1 MSAPVAV
8 QIPDTRML
16 VATGDAGSP
25 VATPACSRD
34 PALTPV
40 DVPLYED
47 AAEALRSGDLHRARA
62 IFAHIVTSYR
72 SSAPLLACYNAAT
85 RAILEARS
93 KAGVKESFD
102 VVPPKAAP
110 PPPYTATLITPA
122 RERAGL
128 GPRTT
133 RRLAK
138 ASERKNGITD
148 EAVWYRDNALF
159 LPRYFLPSPR
169 DYMFLELTIFEHDV
183 AWPIFETHTYTTWQR
198 DPSLLPEPL
207 PVTIPLGYGTLPLT
221 AALSSGEYVIAS
233 YGGGGPWLLSPYL
246 AVFRRDGSVRA
257 FLDLRSYA
265 QGPGSN
271 VVQAKVGS
279 MKVEQGGKTLASGNI
294 IATGLEHPLDFE
306 WAVASGSVLYV
317 EHAVNGYTKESGGK
331 TGYITA
337 IDMDSGEVMWRSAPQ
352 VANTSTFLLD
362 APRGVIVS
370 AFGFT
375 AEPRFVYVLDAST
388 GVTVQKMQV
397 TATPG
402 VFVKKDD
409 VIHLRGYDRD
419 YTFTWR

>member
-16 VATGDAGSP
+16 IATGDAGSP
-25 VATPACSRD
+25 LATPACSRD
-34 PALTPV
+34 PGLTPV
-40 DVPLYED
+40 DVPLFEE
-47 AAEALRSGDLHRARA
+47 ATEALRSGDLHRARA

-85 RAILEARS
+85 SAILEARK

-110 PPPYTATLITPA
+110 PPPYTATLVTPA

-133 RRLAK
+133 VRLAK

-159 LPRYFLPSPR
+159 RPQYFLPSSR

-183 AWPIFETHTYTTWQR
+183 AWPIFEAHTYAPWQR
-198 DPSLLPEPL
+198 DPSLLPESL

-221 AALSSGEYVIAS
+221 TALSSGEYVIAS
-233 YGGGGPWLLSPYL
+233 YGGSAWRLSPYL

-279 MKVEQGGKTLASGNI
+279 MKVEQGGKTLASGDI
-294 IATGLEHPLDFE
+294 VATGLENPLELD

-352 VANTSTFLLD
+352 VANTRTFLLD
-362 APRGVIVS
+362 APRGMIVS

-388 GVTVQKMQV
+388 GVTVQKTQV
-397 TATPG
+397 TATPEI
-402 VFVKKDD
+402 FVKKDD